1 MQEFLPRELRDGLEA
16 ARRRA
21 AGRRPRLRVQIGPS
35 AYPVLRLCAEGMALD
50 AARVP
55 QLRGRV
61 DVYDGGR
68 HLYQALIVAT
78 AIEQG
83 ELICGFKRLT
93 PAQDGPALDYCRDG
107 GAPAGLLPPG

>member
-1 MQEFLPRELRDGLEA
+1 MLEFLTQELREGFEA

-21 AGRRPRLRVQIGPS
+21 AGRKSRLRVQIGPA
-35 AYPVLRLCAEGMALD
+35 AYPVLRLWEDGMALD

-78 AIEQG
+78 TVDQG

-93 PAQDGPALDYCRDG
+93 PAQDGPALDYCRDE
-107 GAPAGLLPPG
+107 GASAGLLPSS